1 MKKLNVPAKFALTVV
16 LTAAAVTGCK
26 KQDADPFTPQAKTEA
41 AQDTGYITPPMPA
54 NKMPPPEPSA
64 PAAPLP
70 MPESDIPAGR

>member
-1 MKKLNVPAKFALTVV
+1 MKKPNVAAKLTLTLV
-16 LTAAAVTGCK
+16 LTAAAITGCK
-26 KQDADPFTPQAKTEA
+26 KQDADPFAPEAKTDA

-70 MPESDIPAGR
+70 QPESNIPAGR